1 MLAKIRSWFR
11 GSKPVLDEE
20 VEKAADQ
27 MRESGENW
35 QEDFAQQERE
45 APEGAPRPRDTVR
58 PEIPP
63 IGGGMP
69 N

>member
-1 MLAKIRSWFR
+1 MFDKIRKFFR
-11 GSKPVLDEE
+11 RDDAILDKE
-20 VEKAADQ
+20 VEKAADE
-27 MRESGENW
+27 MRESGGSW
-35 QEDFAQQERE
+35 QEGFAQIERE

-63 IGGGMP
+63 MDGNVP